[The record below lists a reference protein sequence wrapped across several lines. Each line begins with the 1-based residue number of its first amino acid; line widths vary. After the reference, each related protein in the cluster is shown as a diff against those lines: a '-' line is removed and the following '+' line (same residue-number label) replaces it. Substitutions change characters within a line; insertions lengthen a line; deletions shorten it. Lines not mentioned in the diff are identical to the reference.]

1 MNTTAY
7 LSNDGE
13 YTYFYIGDRV
23 VTFLTRKSLEQY
35 KKIVEWDNG
44 YLVVMCKNKN
54 ENENFSKNY
63 AFKNQNELEEDYID
77 LIPIFENLYMDPKK
91 YLSGIERVELRYE

>member
-13 YTYFYIGDRV
+13 YIYFYIGDRV

-54 ENENFSKNY
+54 ENE
-63 AFKNQNELEEDYID
+63 LEEDYID

>member
-7 LSNDGE
+7 LINVVSNDGE

-54 ENENFSKNY
+54 ENE
-63 AFKNQNELEEDYID
+63 LEEDYID

>member
-54 ENENFSKNY
+54 ENE
-63 AFKNQNELEEDYID
+63 LEEDYID
-77 LIPIFENLYMDPKK
+77 LITIFENLYMDPKK

>member
-23 VTFLTRKSLEQY
+23 VIFLTRKSLEQY

-54 ENENFSKNY
+54 E
-63 AFKNQNELEEDYID
+63 NELEEDYID

>member
-1 MNTTAY
+1 M
-7 LSNDGE
+7 
-13 YTYFYIGDRV
+13 
-23 VTFLTRKSLEQY
+23 EQY

-54 ENENFSKNY
+54 E
-63 AFKNQNELEEDYID
+63 NELEEDYID

>member
-35 KKIVEWDNG
+35 KG

-54 ENENFSKNY
+54 E
-63 AFKNQNELEEDYID
+63 NELEEDYID

>member
-35 KKIVEWDNG
+35 
-44 YLVVMCKNKN
+44 NKHIHFLL
-54 ENENFSKNY
+54 FSAKL
-63 AFKNQNELEEDYID
+63 FQ
-77 LIPIFENLYMDPKK
+77 
-91 YLSGIERVELRYE
+91 

>member
-54 ENENFSKNY
+54 GGVYETRSIISGLLAEDDNLWVQEFS
-63 AFKNQNELEEDYID
+63 
-77 LIPIFENLYMDPKK
+77 
-91 YLSGIERVELRYE
+91 LRNHWL

>member
-7 LSNDGE
+7 LSNHGE

-23 VTFLTRKSLEQY
+23 ITFLTRKSLEQY

-54 ENENFSKNY
+54 E
-63 AFKNQNELEEDYID
+63 NELEEDYID

>member
-54 ENENFSKNY
+54 ENE
-63 AFKNQNELEEDYID
+63 LEEDYID
-77 LIPIFENLYMDPKK
+77 LIPIFENLYMYPKK

>member
-7 LSNDGE
+7 LSNDRE

-54 ENENFSKNY
+54 ENE
-63 AFKNQNELEEDYID
+63 LEEDYID

>member
-54 ENENFSKNY
+54 ENE
-63 AFKNQNELEEDYID
+63 LEEDYID
-77 LIPIFENLYMDPKK
+77 LINIFENLYMDPKK

>member
-54 ENENFSKNY
+54 ENE
-63 AFKNQNELEEDYID
+63 LEEDYID
-77 LIPIFENLYMDPKK
+77 LISIFENLYMDPKK

>member
-23 VTFLTRKSLEQY
+23 ATFLTRKSLEQY

-54 ENENFSKNY
+54 E
-63 AFKNQNELEEDYID
+63 NELEEDYID

>member
-44 YLVVMCKNKN
+44 Y
-54 ENENFSKNY
+54 
-63 AFKNQNELEEDYID
+63 
-77 LIPIFENLYMDPKK
+77 KK

>member
-23 VTFLTRKSLEQY
+23 VTFLKRKSLEQY

-54 ENENFSKNY
+54 E
-63 AFKNQNELEEDYID
+63 NELEEDYID